1 MRPPL
6 ACLLAPLA
14 AFTRLDASQL
24 ITFGFDDLASASI
37 STTQYQTGNRLVF
50 NAVFSDWVRGGFNAT
65 HAIQL
70 SGATHA
76 GPGDYAI
83 MIFGNNTL
91 VQRTA
96 FNGANQ
102 AGVTYF
108 VSYDLGPTVYSN
120 PAQATQDADTF
131 IVRLLRDDGQPLVTH
146 IESPGAWTGVQ
157 TFTRTYFSYVGDGS
171 GGLRISLASGNT
183 QTRFAGAID
192 NMAFWSANPIPE
204 PSTYGLILGG
214 LALAG
219 AAIRRRRKQS
229 A

>member
-1 MRPPL
+1 MRL
-6 ACLLAPLA
+6 KFACLLSPLV
-14 AFTRLDASQL
+14 ASSNLAGAQL

-50 NAVFSDWVRGGFNAT
+50 NATFSDWIRGGFNAT

-70 SGATHA
+70 SGATHG

-96 FNGANQ
+96 FNGANES
-102 AGVTYF
+102 GVTYY

-120 PAQATQDADTF
+120 PLQATQDADTF
-131 IVRLLRDDGQPLVTH
+131 TVRLLRDDGEPLVTH
-146 IESPGAWTGVQ
+146 IESPGAWSGVQ
-157 TFTRTYFSYVGDGS
+157 SFTRTYFSYVGDGS

-192 NMAFWSANPIPE
+192 NMAFWSSNPVPE
-204 PSTYGLILGG
+204 PSTYGLLLGG

-219 AAIRRRRKQS
+219 AAIRRRRP
-229 A
+229 